1 MYNALADGIQ
11 GRQMYATIPP
21 QVDRLFPRPPGHNT
35 AILSLHYKACP
46 PKRGDLVNE
55 ALTKQGLGMVEVHSL
70 TPTSRE
76 AISSY
81 EARTLQPLTV
91 FGVRHASV
99 SVSDTD
105 TTLVLRS
112 IVWTLQVS
120 TCPMSVSV
128 LVLHRFPGIETVTS
142 RSQGNKLVLAPRL
155 TFYLIQRCTIQ
166 LANFTS

>member
-1 MYNALADGIQ
+1 
-11 GRQMYATIPP
+11 
-21 QVDRLFPRPPGHNT
+21 
-35 AILSLHYKACP
+35 
-46 PKRGDLVNE
+46 
-55 ALTKQGLGMVEVHSL
+55 MVEVHSL

-112 IVWTLQVS
+112 IFWTLQVS

-155 TFYLIQRCTIQ
+155 TFYLIQRSW
-166 LANFTS
+166 LAASHFVLGLFLFVGHLWHAGRVHTAAARFEKGIDRDFELVLSMTPLN